1 MLRRWLCKVMG
12 HDWRF
17 YYRKDADILSV
28 WGNCTRCDAW
38 ERA

>member
-1 MLRRWLCKVMG
+1 MLARLLCRVMG

-17 YYRKDADILSV
+17 YYRKDAGLV
-28 WGNCTRCDAW
+28 WANCARCDAW